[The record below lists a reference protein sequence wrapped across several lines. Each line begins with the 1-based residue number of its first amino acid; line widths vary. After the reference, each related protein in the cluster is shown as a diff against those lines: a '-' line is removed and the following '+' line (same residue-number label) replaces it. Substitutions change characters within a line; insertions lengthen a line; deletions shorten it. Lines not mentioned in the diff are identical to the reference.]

1 MKITQKKTEE
11 EGKKVINMLT
21 QESYLN
27 YGENLKEVTDKCMK
41 SIRGKYSRDL

>member
-1 MKITQKKTEE
+1 MKITQKKSED

-41 SIRGKYSRDL
+41 YIRGKYSRDL